1 MTPLVVKQYAPSE
14 PLELVSVVMSHE
26 RGAKPA
32 GDGVRALVQDVPV
45 AEVDEDGLV
54 AGSYD
59 IDVARVGQAVEMI

>member
-1 MTPLVVKQYAPSE
+1 MG
-14 PLELVSVVMSHE
+14 HE

-54 AGSYD
+54 AGPYD
-59 IDVARVGQAVEMI
+59 IDVARVDQPVEMI